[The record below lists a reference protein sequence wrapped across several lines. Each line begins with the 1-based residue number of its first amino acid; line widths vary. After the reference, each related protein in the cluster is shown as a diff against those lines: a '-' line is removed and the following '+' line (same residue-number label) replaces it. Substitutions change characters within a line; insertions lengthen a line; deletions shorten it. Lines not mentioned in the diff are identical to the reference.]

1 MASNT
6 RQDRALMRQR
16 GAGSRTVAIA
26 DFGINFGLGDSRQER
41 HQMRQRGAGSRKIYN
56 VDFGISFPTPSQRS
70 STKTPQSRRS
80 TSRQPSNT
88 PSRRGREST
97 SARSTRQISSKRN
110 STQLIMPPPEPEPKS
125 DVAHTRTRT
134 RSTKRRKTSPAIDT
148 PTPQLFMEIPRS
160 RPTSLASLRN
170 SSRTF
175 TIAEDDDA
183 GVSHAIIQA
192 GEQHQT
198 SPLFVPQEA
207 REKENA
213 TPDDGGSKGTVG
225 SDLQTTKSGR
235 ILFAPFFDE
244 IITESASEAP
254 GLDDEGT
261 DQALRKDD
269 TLQDSVRPGSS
280 KQQKR
285 RRRRPL
291 TLERRRRRSSTP
303 SQPVNPSKEDSPPG
317 VSSQTTSEHMPSAA
331 IMSLADRIAKY
342 SKLTRPRKR
351 AETPPSDPEQ
361 APDQEGEEEDDSY
374 VEQSSPEVETPA
386 AGMKDKRKTRRRISR
401 DGPAEVSEGKRGRST
416 FPILTHRL
424 TSVPTLPTIHE
435 DGEAPFGDALAD
447 VTNDRAPPNVV
458 DVLAQICRETISN
471 TIDRIAETTQPGKR
485 TALNNKRGALEA
497 FGKDLDDELFAM
509 SEAVENRINLEA
521 RVRKTKREKAA
532 LQAEYIELRTERE
545 QVALKCDALRR
556 RHWDCEE
563 ATRQKWTLSEA
574 ARRVEQE
581 LDRNMETGCDRF
593 EFLIRSVT
601 TAISSASGHGGILD
615 RVKSFNAQL
624 ENMASALEESNV

>member
-1 MASNT
+1 M
-6 RQDRALMRQR
+6 
-16 GAGSRTVAIA
+16 
-26 DFGINFGLGDSRQER
+26 
-41 HQMRQRGAGSRKIYN
+41 
-56 VDFGISFPTPSQRS
+56 
-70 STKTPQSRRS
+70 
-80 TSRQPSNT
+80 
-88 PSRRGREST
+88 
-97 SARSTRQISSKRN
+97 
-110 STQLIMPPPEPEPKS
+110 
-125 DVAHTRTRT
+125 
-134 RSTKRRKTSPAIDT
+134 SPAVDT
-148 PTPQLFMEIPRS
+148 PTPHLFIETLRS
-160 RPTSLASLRN
+160 KPTSRASLRR

-175 TIAEDDDA
+175 AIAEDDDA
-183 GVSHAIIQA
+183 GLSQSIIQA
-192 GEQHQT
+192 GEQRQT
-198 SPLFVPQEA
+198 SPLFVPQEEH
-207 REKENA
+207 EKENA
-213 TPDDGGSKGTVG
+213 TPDNGGSKSLVG

-235 ILFAPFFDE
+235 ILFTPFFDE
-244 IITESASEAP
+244 AITESASETR

-261 DQALRKDD
+261 DQTLGKDD
-269 TLQDSVRPGSS
+269 TLQDSDLPGSS

-291 TLERRRRRSSTP
+291 TLERRRRCSSTQ
-303 SQPVNPSKEDSPPG
+303 SQPVNASKEDSPPG

-331 IMSLADRIAKY
+331 IMPLADRIAKY

-351 AETPPSDPEQ
+351 AETPASDREQ
-361 APDQEGEEEDDSY
+361 TPDQGEEEDDSY

-386 AGMKDKRKTRRRISR
+386 AGMNDKRTTRRRISR
-401 DGPAEVSEGKRGRST
+401 DGPAEVSEGKKGRST
-416 FPILTHRL
+416 FPILTHQL
-424 TSVPTLPTIHE
+424 NSVPTLPAIHE
-435 DGEAPFGDALAD
+435 DGEAPFGDTLTD
-447 VTNDRAPPNVV
+447 VTNDRAQPNVV
-458 DVLAQICRETISN
+458 DVLAQICRETILN

-485 TALNNKRGALEA
+485 SALNNKRRALEA

-556 RHWDCEE
+556 RHWDHEE

-581 LDRNMETGCDRF
+581 LGRNMETDHDGF

-601 TAISSASGHGGILD
+601 TAISSASGNGGILD

-624 ENMASALEESNV
+624 ENMASAFEGSNV